1 MGREFEEHM
10 AAKTYDIDPAHTTVE
25 FVVRHM
31 MISKVRGR
39 FTDVSG
45 SIVADDATG
54 IPSAV
59 DVTVGADSVDT
70 SEKQRDGHLKSPDFF
85 EVEAFKNLTFK
96 SSGIVAGSG
105 NEFKLTGAL
114 TIHGVTKDVTFDAT
128 YEGAGTDPYGNPRIG
143 YEAHAKINRSDY
155 GMHFNAALET
165 GGVIVSD
172 EVKIELNVEAIP
184 AK

>member
-1 MGREFEEHM
+1 MTTTET
-10 AAKTYDIDPAHTTVE
+10 TYAIDPAHTTVE

-39 FTDVSG
+39 FTDVTG
-45 SIVADDATG
+45 TIVVANAATG
-54 IPSAV
+54 LPSEV
-59 DVTVGADSVDT
+59 DVTVGAHSVDT
-70 SEKQRDGHLKSPDFF
+70 SEAQRDGHLKSPDFF
-85 EVEAFKNLTFK
+85 DIESFKHLTFK
-96 SSGIVAGSG
+96 STSIVPGSG

-128 YEGAGTDPYGNPRIG
+128 YEGAGTDPYGNARIG
-143 YEAHAKINRSDY
+143 YEAHAKINRSDF
-155 GMHFNAALET
+155 GMNFNAALET

>member
-1 MGREFEEHM
+1 MTSTGT
-10 AAKTYDIDPAHTTVE
+10 TYAIDSAHTTVE

-39 FTDVSG
+39 FRDVTG
-45 SIVADDATG
+45 TIVLPDGANG
-54 IPSAV
+54 IPSEV
-59 DVTVGADSVDT
+59 DVTVGAESIDT
-70 SEKQRDGHLKSPDFF
+70 SEVQRDTHLKSADFF
-85 EVEAFKNLTFK
+85 EIEAFKNLTFK
-96 SSGIVAGSG
+96 STSVTPGGG
-105 NEFKLTGAL
+105 NAFKLAGAL

-128 YEGAGTDPYGNPRIG
+128 YEGAGTDPYGNARIG
-143 YEAHAKINRSDY
+143 YEAHATIVRSDY
-155 GMHFNAALET
+155 GMTFNAALET